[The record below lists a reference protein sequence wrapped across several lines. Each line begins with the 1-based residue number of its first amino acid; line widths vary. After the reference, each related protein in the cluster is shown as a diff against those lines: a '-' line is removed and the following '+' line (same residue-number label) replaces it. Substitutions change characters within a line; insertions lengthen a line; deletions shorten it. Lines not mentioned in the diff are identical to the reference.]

1 MRKNVPDDQYIIMN
15 NSYEIMDIEAGLDI
29 LNRDEKMRVLISKFG
44 RPNFNLR
51 QDYFQSLLRSIV
63 FQQLS
68 GKSAKAIY
76 ERFVNLIPETSNLS
90 PKEVLKLDK
99 DEMRNTGLSFQKI
112 DYIRNLANYFEDNS
126 FQKKDVERMTDEEIS
141 NELTQIKGIGQWTVD
156 MFLMFTLNRADI
168 LPYTDLGIQKG
179 FKIILNMKN
188 LPSKK
193 KMETCSKKWRPYRTI
208 ACWYLWRTVDDA
220 FAW

>member
-1 MRKNVPDDQYIIMN
+1 MKDFREIMN
-15 NSYEIMDIEAGLDI
+15 IYAGLDL
-29 LNRDEKMRVLISKFG
+29 LNRDEKMRVLIRKFG
-44 RPNFNLR
+44 WPDFAPK

-68 GKSAKAIY
+68 GKAANTIY
-76 ERFVNLIPETSNLS
+76 ERFINLIPKTVTLS

-99 DEMRNTGLSFQKI
+99 DEMRKTGISFQKI
-112 DYIRNLANYFEDNS
+112 NYLRNLAYFFENNS

-141 NELTQIKGIGQWTVD
+141 NALTQIKGIGQWTVD
-156 MFLMFTLNRADI
+156 MFLMFTLNREDI

-179 FKIILNMKN
+179 FKEIFNMNN

-193 KMETCSKKWRPYRTI
+193 EMETHSKIWRPYRTI